1 MLLIAVCEMWEI
13 RPLNY
18 KSIPFG
24 QAHLFLHKLPDPKQ
38 EMTSHQLVIF
48 QLNRHFLLNLF
59 FYFFFLPSIPAKTL
73 IPPPSL
79 SFSLPPSPSFFCL
92 RRIDRNLGIS
102 VDVISF
108 SCWLFV
114 VPLLS
119 HGLHLLFEFP
129 VISGSNVPSN
139 FCSC

>member
-24 QAHLFLHKLPDPKQ
+24 HYKSIPFGQAHLFLHKVPDPKQ

-59 FYFFFLPSIPAKTL
+59 FDFFFLPSIPAKTL

-79 SFSLPPSPSFFCL
+79 SFSLPPSPSL
-92 RRIDRNLGIS
+92 SS
-102 VDVISF
+102 VCAVLTGTLESLQMLLV
-108 SCWLFV
+108 SHAGY
-114 VPLLS
+114 LLS
-119 HGLHLLFEFP
+119 HCRHMAF
-129 VISGSNVPSN
+129 ISYLS
-139 FCSC
+139 FQ